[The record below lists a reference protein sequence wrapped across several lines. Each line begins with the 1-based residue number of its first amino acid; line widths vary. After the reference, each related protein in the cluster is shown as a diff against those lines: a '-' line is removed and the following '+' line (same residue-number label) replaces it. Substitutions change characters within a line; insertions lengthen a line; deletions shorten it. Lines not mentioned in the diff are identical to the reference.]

1 MKKDVYYSLKN
12 NDLEYLA
19 YYDKT
24 NDTQIFCWTL
34 DPNKAIRF
42 EEHKYAKMA
51 AEWIK
56 YGFGLDVVKL
66 KKSGENWI
74 ESSSNKQHRPCTSKA
89 VGVA

>member
-1 MKKDVYYSLKN
+1 MKNDVYYTLKN
-12 NDLEYLA
+12 NDSEYLA

-24 NDTQIFCWTL
+24 LDTQIFCWTM

-51 AEWIK
+51 ANWIK

-74 ESSSNKQHRPCTSKA
+74 ESPNNKHVRPSTYKG